1 MSQISE
7 NLRNQE
13 TFKASHLETIAE
25 ALFGKQ
31 NGRQVALYRL
41 QVAPLARRDL
51 DTQNHNIH
59 MAILVPSMLIS
70 VHVFSLLPQ
79 HVHLI

>member
-7 NLRNQE
+7 NLRKQE
-13 TFKASHLETIAE
+13 TFKASHFESIAE
-25 ALFGKQ
+25 ALSGKQ
-31 NGRQVALYRL
+31 NGRQVASYRL

-51 DTQNHNIH
+51 DTQNHIH
-59 MAILVPSMLIS
+59 MVILVPSMLIS

-79 HVHLI
+79 HVHVI